1 MYSNYFSFISDKRF
15 YSSLTLGNIINCS
28 QKKLCYFF
36 YRILHFS
43 GWKTQKS
50 GDLEITNSN
59 FMKSLNWKQ
68 IKNYNELIQKTWQK
82 QNWDWDW
89 ISLLV
94 SFALKWYWC
103 FTMCHLTSFISL
115 SNLYLK
121 DQLIRLIKRKKEQAG
136 PPAEQYIGN
145 CLCLKDDWRGPIL
158 TKWTPDVF
166 PSCNLTDLN
175 LYKRIKIMS
184 RYLINKL
191 INISLKTSIT
201 NIFSWN

>member
-1 MYSNYFSFISDKRF
+1 
-15 YSSLTLGNIINCS
+15 
-28 QKKLCYFF
+28 
-36 YRILHFS
+36 
-43 GWKTQKS
+43 
-50 GDLEITNSN
+50 
-59 FMKSLNWKQ
+59 MKILNWKQ
-68 IKNYNELIQKTWQK
+68 IKNNNELIQKTWQK
-82 QNWDWDW
+82 QKWDWDW

-121 DQLIRLIKRKKEQAG
+121 DQLIRLIKRKKKQVG

-175 LYKRIKIMS
+175 SYKWITIKFRS
-184 RYLINKL
+184 LINNL
-191 INISLKTSIT
+191 VNISLKTSIT
-201 NIFSWN
+201 NIFLGITIDWLGDLCTAKFKSYICYCLIDIQFWWSKNPTKNHFVWVECPLALDML